1 MQVLSIL
8 TVDRF
13 LIRRYIITNMHLFT
27 SHYLRKQKSLLKYL
41 LVIIVLFSVF
51 SECHRFAHALQ
62 SEQQCQLCLSS
73 FDFEHALPVNVTFFD
88 IERKTYTPIEL
99 RYWPFYSLFKAQF
112 GNRDPP
118 LFL

>member
-1 MQVLSIL
+1 MYLL
-8 TVDRF
+8 
-13 LIRRYIITNMHLFT
+13 T

-41 LVIIVLFSVF
+41 LVIVVLFNVF
-51 SECHRFAHALQ
+51 SEWHSSAHALQ

-73 FDFEHALPVNVTFFD
+73 FDFEHSLPINVTFFD
-88 IERKTYTPIEL
+88 TERKVQTPIKL

-118 LFL
+118 LFLLNS